1 MSLDYNTCLT
11 CMGYTNGRFGVLVP
25 ALAEHRAVTGETSQ
39 QILDRYM
46 AGIHERHLSGLSLS
60 VAATEGEAI

>member
-1 MSLDYNTCLT
+1 MSLNYNTCLT
-11 CMGYTNGRFGVLVP
+11 CMGYAIDRFDVLAP

-46 AGIHERHLSGLSLS
+46 AGVHERHLSGLSLS
-60 VAATEGEAI
+60 AAATEGNTR